1 MDINKAILMGHV
13 GMDPTFHQTRAGLQ
27 MAKFSVATSRK
38 WTDKETQ
45 EKREDTSWHN
55 IVIFNKYLVK
65 LTEQF
70 VQKGTKVYLEG
81 ESKTRKYDKDG
92 IERYITEI
100 IIPQVKGE
108 LIIIARGKGW
118 TETRPGSSEQ
128 PPAAMHTRATDEG
141 YDDDIPF

>member
-1 MDINKAILMGHV
+1 MGHV

-81 ESKTRKYDKDG
+81 ESKTRKYMKDD

-118 TETRPGSSEQ
+118 SDDR
-128 PPAAMHTRATDEG
+128 PAASQPAADMHMRATDEG

>member
-13 GMDPTFHQTRAGLQ
+13 GMEPTFHQTKAGLQ

-38 WTDKETQ
+38 WTDKNSG
-45 EKREDTSWHN
+45 EKKEDTVWHN

-65 LTEQF
+65 LTENF

-81 ESKTRKYDKDG
+81 ETKTRKYMKDD

-118 TETRPGSSEQ
+118 SDDKPATNQPSRQAP
-128 PPAAMHTRATDEG
+128 PPAGSDD